1 MTELLSEAD
10 VTLFNPDFSRSGIL
24 TQEYLSTPPVTPKGG
39 QAHHWY
45 SLRIDSACTIDLF
58 ERARRFIG
66 SRSALFCGGQ
76 TSGLPTPAA
85 GLKVGFPFA
94 FTLVDVSVNAPGIFY
109 MLDPTRVW
117 FDWDEYLSAGTLLGT
132 SVMFRPTQENEFL
145 VFTDDSSEGTRVFLS
160 SSAAE
165 QGTANVEPNIDDRE
179 DWQVSVRNRLAELR
193 GLPENWDDHNAER
206 ISPAILKYVPEI
218 LAEVMTSK
226 APPPQIVPTVHG
238 LVQLEWHTKKDDLE
252 IYLESPG
259 RGSFFYVNVDRS
271 VEQEGDIP
279 EHLAELRE
287 IIRQL
292 AR

>member
-1 MTELLSEAD
+1 
-10 VTLFNPDFSRSGIL
+10 
-24 TQEYLSTPPVTPKGG
+24 
-39 QAHHWY
+39 
-45 SLRIDSACTIDLF
+45 
-58 ERARRFIG
+58 
-66 SRSALFCGGQ
+66 
-76 TSGLPTPAA
+76 
-85 GLKVGFPFA
+85 
-94 FTLVDVSVNAPGIFY
+94 
-109 MLDPTRVW
+109 
-117 FDWDEYLSAGTLLGT
+117 
-132 SVMFRPTQENEFL
+132 MFRPTQENEFL